1 MPAAWA
7 RSKEGKT
14 YLALERI
21 TQGAEFPRRNCTCG
35 VSSHA
40 TPVTSFPAHFSLR
53 SLHSRV
59 RGSSGQ

>member
-21 TQGAEFPRRNCTCG
+21 AQGPQFPRRNCACG
-35 VSSHA
+35 VPSHA
-40 TPVTSFPAHFSLR
+40 NRVTSFPAHFSLR